1 MLTVITF
8 VAYLLIEKTS
18 KLIIILEKE
27 KITEDVKKKL
37 AKKGLSLIAMTEK
50 EIIFNKIK
58 HHFLHQE
65 QYKEKNLLINNIQ
78 VMIFC

>member
-1 MLTVITF
+1 VLTVITF

-37 AKKGLSLIAMTEK
+37 AKKGLSLIVMTDK

-58 HHFLHQE
+58 RHFLH
-65 QYKEKNLLINNIQ
+65 
-78 VMIFC
+78 

>member
-1 MLTVITF
+1 
-8 VAYLLIEKTS
+8 LIEKTS

-37 AKKGLSLIAMTEK
+37 AKKGLSLIAMREK

-58 HHFLHQE
+58 HHFLH
-65 QYKEKNLLINNIQ
+65 
-78 VMIFC
+78 

>member
-8 VAYLLIEKTS
+8 IAYLLMEKTS

-27 KITEDVKKKL
+27 KVTEDVEKKL
-37 AKKGLSLIAMTEK
+37 VKKGLSIIATTDK

-58 HHFLHQE
+58 RHFPH
-65 QYKEKNLLINNIQ
+65 
-78 VMIFC
+78 